1 MCTRGAS
8 VRIERFPEVD
18 VASLPTHPTPPDF
31 WQERAAC
38 FGVEPDV
45 FFPVSE
51 EEAGPAL
58 AFCAVCPIREE
69 CLSWALKN
77 GERYG
82 VWGGTTEQQRRRL
95 HGPGAWPPAPRL
107 GCHGTLRS
115 GPTREAG
122 HADRGHRAAADQLRG
137 G

>member
-1 MCTRGAS
+1 
-8 VRIERFPEVD
+8 VRIERFPD
-18 VASLPTHPTPPDF
+18 VELNELPPDPSPPDH
-31 WQERAAC
+31 WQDRAAC

-58 AFCAVCPIREE
+58 AFCSVCRIREE
-69 CLSWALKN
+69 CLAWALKN

-95 HGPGAWPPAPRL
+95 QRRVA
-107 GCHGTLRS
+107 
-115 GPTREAG
+115 
-122 HADRGHRAAADQLRG
+122 
-137 G
+137 

>member
-1 MCTRGAS
+1 MAVGNEGAF
-8 VRIERFPEVD
+8 VRIERLPDVD

-45 FFPVSE
+45 FFPISE

-58 AFCAVCPIREE
+58 AFCGACPIREE

-95 HGPGAWPPAPRL
+95 QRHVA
-107 GCHGTLRS
+107 
-115 GPTREAG
+115 
-122 HADRGHRAAADQLRG
+122 
-137 G
+137 